1 MIPELGSFAII
12 LALAFALI
20 QFALPFYTLF
30 KGTNR
35 TYFQLTK
42 VSVVAQFIFLLLAMF
57 TLIISFITNDMTVI
71 YVREH
76 SHHLLPLIYRISAS
90 WGGHEGS
97 LLLWCLI
104 IAFWGLAFSFF
115 GMSFQPSVRERWHP
129 KQQLFSKSLTGWKEE
144 TYWHDTQGL
153 FSKILMIMGLLNT
166 GFITFLLLTSNPF
179 QRQFPSELIEGNDLT
194 PLLQDPGLLF
204 HPPSLYLGYVG
215 FAIGFAFAIA
225 ALIEGKF
232 DKNWV
237 SAIRPWIII
246 PWGYLGCGIV
256 LGSWWAYREL
266 GWGGWWFWDPV
277 ENASFLPWLA
287 ATALIHSLIVSEK
300 RDVFK
305 GWTLLLAIITFSLSL
320 IGTFLVRS
328 GVLVSVHAFAT
339 DPARGV
345 FLLLFL
351 TFVIGGAFLLYSLRI
366 QRFYQ
371 APQFELFSR
380 ETALLINS
388 VILLIA
394 MATIILGTLYPIILD
409 SLHFA
414 KISVGEPYFNV
425 VFMPIMLPLL
435 LLMGIAPHM
444 NWQQQSFSSLLQKIR
459 WNFLCSFLQGSVVM
473 AFLGFHLLA
482 YVGISIGVWIIL
494 ATLQYAWRFRAS
506 LSYKRWSMIIAHL
519 GVAIFVLGVT
529 INKSYSIERQV
540 KMSVG
545 ESVHLA
551 NYHFVFANLHE
562 IDAVNYKSLRAN
574 FFVQNKFLISTEQRI
589 YKSHE
594 QTLSRPGIQYNIF
607 RDLYISLGNAFEDG
621 SWSVRIYYKPCVRW
635 IWFGGFLLVIGG
647 LLSLFTRRSKI
658 ENT

>member
-1 MIPELGSFAII
+1 MIPEFGNFSII

-20 QFALPFYTLF
+20 QFFLPFYRLF
-30 KGTNR
+30 SKTHE
-35 TYFQLTK
+35 TFFQLTK
-42 VSVVAQFIFLLLAMF
+42 ASVIGQFTFLSIAML
-57 TLIISFITNDMTVI
+57 TLIMSFIINDMTVV

-76 SHHLLPLIYRISAS
+76 SHHLLPLVYRISAS

-104 IAFWGLAFSFF
+104 IGFWTLAFS
-115 GMSFQPSVRERWHP
+115 
-129 KQQLFSKSLTGWKEE
+129 LFSNKNLS
-144 TYWHDTQGL
+144 QSL
-153 FSKILMIMGLLNT
+153 FSKILMVLGFLNA

-179 QRQFPSELIEGNDLT
+179 QRDFPTQLIVGNDLT

-215 FAIGFAFAIA
+215 FAVGFAFAIA

-237 SAIRPWIII
+237 ITLRPWIII

-277 ENASFLPWLA
+277 ENASFLPWLS

-328 GVLVSVHAFAT
+328 GVLVSVHAFAN
-339 DPARGV
+339 DPARGI
-345 FLLLFL
+345 FLLAFL
-351 TFVIGGAFLLYSLRI
+351 TFVIGGAFLLYSIRI
-366 QRFYQ
+366 YRFYQ
-371 APQFELFSR
+371 TPQFALFSR
-380 ETALLINS
+380 ETALLMNS

-409 SLHFA
+409 SLGLA
-414 KISVGEPYFNV
+414 KLSVGEPYFNI

-435 LLMGIAPHM
+435 LLMGMAPYIK
-444 NWQQQSFSSLLQKIR
+444 WKQESFFSLLKKIR
-459 WNFLCSFLQGSVVM
+459 INFLFSFIIGIFAPL
-473 AFLGFHLLA
+473 LCGFPFKILA
-482 YVGISIGVWIIL
+482 YIGISIGIWIIL
-494 ATLQYAWRFRAS
+494 ATLQYAYQFRKT

-519 GVAIFVLGVT
+519 GVGIFVLGVT
-529 INKSYSIERQV
+529 INKSYSEERQV
-540 KMSVG
+540 KMAVG
-545 ESVHLA
+545 ESVNLA
-551 NYHFVFANLHE
+551 GYAFIFSNLQKN
-562 IDAVNYKSLRAN
+562 DAVNYKSLRAN
-574 FFVQNKFLISTEQRI
+574 FSVQKNQISTEQRI
-589 YKSHE
+589 YKSHD
-594 QTLSRPGIQYNIF
+594 QTLSRPGIHYNLF
-607 RDLYISLGNAFEDG
+607 RDLYIALGNAFEDG

-635 IWFGGFLLVIGG
+635 IWLGGFLLVIGG
-647 LLSLFTRRSKI
+647 LLSIFTRKEKHETI
-658 ENT
+658 